1 MKHVL
6 CFVLMFWA
14 LSSVWAQS
22 QDDVVIFEPVNPPKE
37 IRAGLSSERLTIDGR
52 LSESPWRAAFEVK
65 NFFQVQPMQGAEAN
79 PDTHVKVLYDN
90 RNLYIGAFCPDSLGK
105 KGVRVPDLRR
115 DFEFFTNDIFG
126 VALDPFRDKRNAM
139 VFQTN
144 PHGAQRDILAFD
156 DQFFDRDWDAL
167 WKVRTARTDSGWV
180 AEVAIPWKTLRYPKD
195 STTWGINFLR
205 IARNKNQFS
214 GWNPYP
220 RATNNYRMAYEGLLT
235 GIKPPP
241 PSANIRINPYFLFSA
256 DEGTRNGD
264 VTLSETTPKVGGEIK
279 WAINPF
285 TVLDF
290 TANTDFAQAD
300 VDRQVN
306 NLTRF
311 SVFFPERRQFFLEN
325 ASLFITGMPGSI
337 QPFFSRKI
345 GLDPA
350 GNPIGIDAGA
360 RLVSRTQK
368 RNFGGMLIRQ
378 RSNENFP
385 ASTYGVARYSKNF
398 GEQNRFGGL
407 ITSKFDDATDSTA
420 SQQNFTYTADA
431 YLRISTPLS
440 WSTSASVSTTTGKSS
455 GFSFTSEL
463 SYFSN
468 QLYLYYWQS
477 VVNKDYDPQVGFVYD
492 RNIVN
497 TDFGGYRIIRKAW
510 VPKKLRQLDPG
521 FYGHIFHRASD
532 GKFLQAEFEIFPLY
546 AVFLSGALAY
556 AYVVPTWQSLPEPIT
571 IVGMPVAA
579 GDYQYARYRFYYG
592 NDQSKKFSFGLLY
605 ETGGYYNGSLDRYE
619 VRGRFSPMP
628 NIALSVN
635 YQHNTFRSF
644 GENATNRETD
654 LITPELRLA
663 LNPRV
668 QLITFYQ
675 YNTAVERGVFNG
687 RLSWEYAPLSFVY
700 VVYNDNRQTVF
711 NATTMR
717 DDRLANQNGIF
728 KITWMKQF

>member
-1 MKHVL
+1 MKHVF
-6 CFVLMFWA
+6 CFVMIFWT
-14 LSSVWAQS
+14 LNSVWAQS
-22 QDDVVIFEPVNPPKE
+22 QDDVVIFEPINPPKE
-37 IRAGLSSERLTIDGR
+37 IRANSSSERLTIDGR
-52 LSESPWRAAFEVK
+52 LSENPWRAAFEVK
-65 NFFQVQPMQGAEAN
+65 NFFQVQPIQGAAAN
-79 PDTHVKVLYDN
+79 PDTRVKVLYDN

-105 KGVRVPDLRR
+105 RGVRVPDLRR

-235 GIKPPP
+235 GIKPPS

-350 GNPIGIDAGA
+350 GNRIGIDAGA

-378 RSNENFP
+378 RSNEKFP

-407 ITSKFDDATDSTA
+407 ITSKFDDTTDSTA

-477 VVNKDYDPQVGFVYD
+477 VVNKDYDPQVG
-492 RNIVN
+492 
-497 TDFGGYRIIRKAW
+497 
-510 VPKKLRQLDPG
+510 
-521 FYGHIFHRASD
+521 
-532 GKFLQAEFEIFPLY
+532 
-546 AVFLSGALAY
+546 LS
-556 AYVVPTWQSLPEPIT
+556 
-571 IVGMPVAA
+571 M
-579 GDYQYARYRFYYG
+579 
-592 NDQSKKFSFGLLY
+592 
-605 ETGGYYNGSLDRYE
+605 
-619 VRGRFSPMP
+619 
-628 NIALSVN
+628 
-635 YQHNTFRSF
+635 
-644 GENATNRETD
+644 
-654 LITPELRLA
+654 
-663 LNPRV
+663 
-668 QLITFYQ
+668 
-675 YNTAVERGVFNG
+675 
-687 RLSWEYAPLSFVY
+687 
-700 VVYNDNRQTVF
+700 TV
-711 NATTMR
+711 T
-717 DDRLANQNGIF
+717 L
-728 KITWMKQF
+728 